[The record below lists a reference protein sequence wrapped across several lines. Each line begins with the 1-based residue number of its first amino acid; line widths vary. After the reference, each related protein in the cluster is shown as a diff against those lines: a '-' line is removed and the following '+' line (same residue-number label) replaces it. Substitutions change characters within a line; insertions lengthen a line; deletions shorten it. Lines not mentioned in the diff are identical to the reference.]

1 MRFEPC
7 LSATV
12 YQALLVKEG
21 RCIHPWPRIDLLCS
35 HQCFQRLKSC
45 RSVLSP
51 STSCFLS
58 PSHKL
63 LPPLLP
69 PLTSHNLTLSSLVSQ
84 SPFHRH
90 SRCVCSLRRHH
101 RRALSAAFI
110 SLCLLPSSPL
120 SQSSLCHRSCRV
132 CSLHEFYVFCEN
144 KPLGRDVELFRRHY
158 YAPGQVGPAFKG
170 SPESEVSADFPNKTH
185 DPMLARVKIYLF

>member
-1 MRFEPC
+1 IEI
-7 LSATV
+7 L
-12 YQALLVKEG
+12 
-21 RCIHPWPRIDLLCS
+21 
-35 HQCFQRLKSC
+35 
-45 RSVLSP
+45 
-51 STSCFLS
+51 
-58 PSHKL
+58 
-63 LPPLLP
+63 
-69 PLTSHNLTLSSLVSQ
+69 
-84 SPFHRH
+84 
-90 SRCVCSLRRHH
+90 
-101 RRALSAAFI
+101 ALSAAFI

-185 DPMLARVKIYLF
+185 DPIGVRPFGVSLLIAGFDDNEPYLYQSHSFIPISFQWFFSFSTCKYIDDMELDDAVHTAILTLKEG

>member
-63 LPPLLP
+63 LPPLL
-69 PLTSHNLTLSSLVSQ
+69 
-84 SPFHRH
+84 RH

-101 RRALSAAFI
+101 RRALSAALI